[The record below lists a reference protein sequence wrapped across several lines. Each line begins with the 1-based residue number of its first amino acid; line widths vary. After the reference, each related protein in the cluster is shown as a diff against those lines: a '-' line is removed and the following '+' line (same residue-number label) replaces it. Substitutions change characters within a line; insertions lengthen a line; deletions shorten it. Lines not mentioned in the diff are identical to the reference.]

1 MPTTKAQAAKD
12 KGNDAFKNGD
22 YPSAIGYYTQ
32 AILEDSKDWTFP
44 LNRAAAYLKLGK
56 NDDAERDCN
65 TVLTLNTTNVKALF
79 RRAQARRALEKLDEA
94 QKDLE
99 QAIALDPSNQSVK
112 TELSVVKDQLW
123 KKSASEVVHPMRR
136 RVPIKIIEPSL
147 KESSAE
153 GKRAST
159 VKTGS
164 KPSNLTTS
172 TSPTASNNTP
182 SNSVAPQST
191 KSSTI
196 ASISANTAST
206 VPDSPNPPPQDSAKP
221 KSSSFQEAKRAR
233 NDKESNT
240 TRVGGGIFRASGK
253 NTIFTPRSSTNNENN
268 SPSGNNSG
276 AQAGRDNPAPT
287 WGRDVR
293 LGTDTTTLFEFAKGW
308 SRLSDSSIEERF
320 RYIMAINPSSYPNM
334 IQYSLE
340 PSLLTGMFKTLREAL
355 DELRVSSSPSSSS
368 PSPSSSDPHSSGYS
382 NITSLIASV
391 LRAYLKVR
399 RIRTVV
405 MFLSPVER
413 EMMKGVVEEV
423 LRTTIFEARGIAVE
437 KEKEKEDVAEDG
449 KAREAW
455 MSMLR

>member
-136 RVPIKIIEPSL
+136 RVPIKIIEPSS
-147 KESSAE
+147 KDSGAE

-159 VKTGS
+159 VKTSS

-172 TSPTASNNTP
+172 SSPTASNDTP
-182 SNSVAPQST
+182 SNSAATQST

-196 ASISANTAST
+196 ASTSANTAST

-221 KSSSFQEAKRAR
+221 KSSFQEAKRAR

-240 TRVGGGIFRASGK
+240 ARVGGGIFRASGK

-276 AQAGRDNPAPT
+276 AQAGRDNPALT

-368 PSPSSSDPHSSGYS
+368 PFPSPDPNSSGYS

-405 MFLSPVER
+405 MFLSPAER
-413 EMMKGVVEEV
+413 EIMKGVVEEV
-423 LRTTIFEARGIAVE
+423 FRTTISEVRGIAV
-437 KEKEKEDVAEDG
+437 EKEDVAEDG

-455 MSMLR
+455 MSMLK

>member
-12 KGNDAFKNGD
+12 KGNEAFKNGD
-22 YPSAIGYYTQ
+22 YVSAIGYYTQ

-99 QAIALDPSNQSVK
+99 QAIALDPSNQAVK

-123 KKSASEVVHPMRR
+123 KKSSSEVVHPMRR
-136 RVPIKIIEPSL
+136 RVPIKIIESSS
-147 KESSAE
+147 KDFSAE

-159 VKTGS
+159 VNTSS
-164 KPSNLTTS
+164 KPLNLTTS
-172 TSPTASNNTP
+172 SSPTASNNTP
-182 SNSVAPQST
+182 STNSAATQST

-196 ASISANTAST
+196 ASISANTASSI
-206 VPDSPNPPPQDSAKP
+206 PDSPNPPPQDSAKS
-221 KSSSFQEAKRAR
+221 KNSFQEAKRAR

-240 TRVGGGIFRASGK
+240 IRVGGGIFRASGK
-253 NTIFTPRSSTNNENN
+253 NTIFTPRSSTNNENIP
-268 SPSGNNSG
+268 PSGNNSG
-276 AQAGRDNPAPT
+276 AQAARDNPAPT

-368 PSPSSSDPHSSGYS
+368 PSPSSDPSSSGYS

-405 MFLSPVER
+405 MFLSPAER

-423 LRTTIFEARGIAVE
+423 FRTTISEARGIPM
-437 KEKEKEDVAEDG
+437 EKEDVAEDG
-449 KAREAW
+449 NIREAW
-455 MSMLR
+455 MSMFK

>member
-32 AILEDSKDWTFP
+32 AILEDSGDWTFP

-147 KESSAE
+147 KDSGGE

-159 VKTGS
+159 VKTSS

-182 SNSVAPQST
+182 SNSAATQST

-206 VPDSPNPPPQDSAKP
+206 
-221 KSSSFQEAKRAR
+221 AKRAR

-240 TRVGGGIFRASGK
+240 ARVGGGIFRASGK

-308 SRLSDSSIEERF
+308 SRLSDSSIEDRF

-423 LRTTIFEARGIAVE
+423 FWTTIFEARGIAVE

-455 MSMLR
+455 MSMLK